1 MATRANIWLA
11 CLVFAGVIF
20 LADLYLPLHV
30 AAGALYVVV
39 ILLTAWTSQH
49 GAATIAAAVC
59 SMLIVAAAVF
69 SRGDHDVNNVLA
81 NRGALLFA
89 VWVAAYVVYRWGRS
103 RRELAALN
111 KELERRVADRTT
123 DAHHRAAEL
132 EHANAQ
138 LQREIAQ
145 RQKAENESRHSQAM
159 YASLVEDLPIPI
171 IRKDDT
177 GRFVFANRAF
187 CSWVGR
193 KSEEVVGST
202 DFDFSPEPLAAKYQR
217 DDQSV
222 LTTGELFLDVE
233 RNEHGGKVNWVHVIK
248 TPARDADGAIVGTQA
263 IFWDVTARREAEDRL
278 RDSETLYHS
287 LVDSLPVCLL
297 RKDIEGNFTFVNT
310 TYCEFFGVAS
320 KDIVGK
326 NDFDI
331 FPHELALRYR
341 EGDRQV
347 IESGEAY
354 EDVERIQ
361 LRDGRM
367 RHIDVIKTAV
377 YDADACV
384 VGVQIIFSDV
394 TDELALQAE
403 LKNVERRLQAILDNT
418 STVVYVKDM
427 EGRYLLINREFETLF
442 GVRLAEIVGKN
453 DYDLFPAE
461 FADAFRAV
469 DKRVAEHGET
479 IEIEE
484 VAPQADGLHTY
495 ISSKFPLRGD
505 RGEVYAVAGIS
516 TDITGRK
523 RAEEQLRESQQRLN
537 LALTSAEIGT
547 WSWDITKDEIFW
559 DDRTHDIFGLRR
571 DTFAGTHEG
580 FVKMLHPDDVARV
593 QDAMEECLRRGDDFD
608 IDYRIIWPE
617 GNLRHITARAAV
629 LRDDDGQ
636 PVRMTGVCL
645 DITERKGAEQQL
657 RRYASRLEA
666 TNRELE
672 EFAYIVSHD
681 LQEPLRTLSFFSDS
695 LQADLADSLSGDARR
710 DLQFIADAAQR
721 MQQLVRDLLT
731 LSRAGRAE
739 MKRDPVPLRE
749 CVQAALDAL
758 STRIRETG
766 AQVDVSDLPT
776 IQGDRTLLTQLFQ
789 NLVGNALKFV
799 GPDDLPHVRVVA
811 TRRDGAWVVGVQ
823 DNGIGIQ
830 PEYAKKI
837 FAPFQRLHASSEYEG
852 TGIGLA
858 ICRKVV
864 QRHGGTIWVESQLG
878 HGAHFKFELPADVK

>member
-20 LADLYLPLHV
+20 LGDLYLPLHV
-30 AAGALYVVV
+30 AVGALYVAV
-39 ILLTAWTSQH
+39 ILLTAWTSQR
-49 GAATIAAAVC
+49 GAATFAAVVC
-59 SMLIVAAAVF
+59 SSLIIVGAVF
-69 SRGDHDVNNVLA
+69 SPGAGELNYVLA
-81 NRGALLFA
+81 NRGASLFA

-111 KELERRVADRTT
+111 KELEKRVLDRTA
-123 DAHHRAAEL
+123 DARQRAAEL
-132 EHANAQ
+132 EQANTQ

-145 RQKAENESRHSQAM
+145 RQKAEIESRHSQAM

-171 IRKDDT
+171 IRKDAQ
-177 GRFVFANRAF
+177 GHFVFANRAF

-193 KSEEVVGST
+193 QREEVIGST
-202 DFDFSPEPLAAKYQR
+202 DFDFSPQPLAAKYQR
-217 DDQSV
+217 DDHSV

-278 RDSETLYHS
+278 RDSEALYHS

-297 RKDIEGNFTFVNT
+297 RKDIEGNFTFVNA
-310 TYCEFFGVAS
+310 TYCDFFGVEPD
-320 KDIVGK
+320 DIIDK

-331 FPHELALRYR
+331 FPHDLALKYR

-347 IESGEAY
+347 IEERLVY

-361 LRDGRM
+361 LRDGNM
-367 RHIDVIKTAV
+367 RHIDVIKTPV
-377 YDADACV
+377 CDADNNV

-418 STVVYVKDM
+418 STVVYVKDL

-442 GVRLAEIVGKN
+442 GVTLSEVIGKN
-453 DYDLFPAE
+453 DYDLFPGE

-469 DKRVAEHGET
+469 DRRVAEHGET

-505 RGEVYAVAGIS
+505 QSEVYAVAGIS

-523 RAEEQLRESQQRLN
+523 RAEEQLRDSQQQLN

-547 WSWDITKDEIFW
+547 WSWDIAPDEIFW

-571 DTFAGTHEG
+571 DTFAGTHAG
-580 FVKMLHPDDVARV
+580 FVAMLHPGDARRV
-593 QDAMEECLRRGDDFD
+593 QDAMEECLRHGDDFD
-608 IDYRIIWPE
+608 IDYRIVWPE
-617 GNLRHITARAAV
+617 GNIRHITARAAV
-629 LRDDDGQ
+629 LRNDDGE

-695 LQADLADSLSGDARR
+695 LQADLADTISGEARR

-731 LSRAGRAE
+731 LSRAGRTE
-739 MKRDPVPLRE
+739 MRRDSVPLRE
-749 CVQAALDAL
+749 CVQAALDVL

-766 AQVDVSDLPT
+766 AQVDVAELPVV
-776 IQGDRTLLTQLFQ
+776 QGDRTLLTQLFQ

-799 GPDDLPHVRVVA
+799 GPDDHPHVRVVA

-823 DNGIGIQ
+823 DNGIGIK
-830 PEYAKKI
+830 PEFAKKI

-864 QRHGGTIWVESQLG
+864 QRHGGTIWVESQPG
-878 HGAHFKFELPADVK
+878 HGANFQFELPAEVK